1 MSKAYLYCD
10 WCYMRSNL
18 RASLKSML
26 LVMLIV
32 SIPAVLGSAD
42 GVRNLDAT
50 MLVNTFA
57 CMAPG
62 ILAVSGMTG
71 LFYAD
76 EADGWQEARLCA
88 CPQRGRSWWVR
99 AFFWLLLWCR

>member
-32 SIPAVLGSAD
+32 SIPVVL
-42 GVRNLDAT
+42 
-50 MLVNTFA
+50 
-57 CMAPG
+57 
-62 ILAVSGMTG
+62 
-71 LFYAD
+71 
-76 EADGWQEARLCA
+76 
-88 CPQRGRSWWVR
+88 
-99 AFFWLLLWCR
+99 

>member
-32 SIPAVLGSAD
+32 SIPC
-42 GVRNLDAT
+42 
-50 MLVNTFA
+50 VNTGG
-57 CMAPG
+57 PG
-62 ILAVSGMTG
+62 I
-71 LFYAD
+71 
-76 EADGWQEARLCA
+76 
-88 CPQRGRSWWVR
+88 
-99 AFFWLLLWCR
+99 CRRCS